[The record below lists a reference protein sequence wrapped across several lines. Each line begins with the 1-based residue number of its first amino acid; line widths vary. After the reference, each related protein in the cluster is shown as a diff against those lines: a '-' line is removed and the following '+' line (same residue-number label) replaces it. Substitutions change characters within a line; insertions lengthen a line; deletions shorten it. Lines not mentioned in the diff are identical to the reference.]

1 MFESSEHELR
11 LTGLEPRDLV
21 RLSGAIRAGAR
32 VELDLAERAPR
43 GLRLDELAPL
53 FDTARATELADQR
66 ALEAFAAPVAC
77 RDADSAPSVT
87 VIIPTHR
94 RVPLGLGAFLAQD
107 LPVEVLVV
115 SNGPR
120 GPVQAPGA
128 RLIRERWQGH
138 GATRQA
144 AVHRVRTPYVFFTV
158 DDAIPLGRG
167 FLRVLV
173 EAMEDSPFEAMIAR
187 QIPWPDADP
196 VTRARLRD
204 WTPPGHKV
212 HAAPQADHVGTLHRT
227 ETLRRHPLPAVPIAE
242 DAWWSRDRHVGY
254 APMAPLLHSHPRA
267 PLALYR
273 RNRDIHAQLVA
284 MGRAP
289 IQVGAAMGALG
300 ALLRPVVEA
309 GPGEAGNLL
318 AELAG
323 QLRGARL
330 GAALRAAGSPPSAPG
345 ATR

>member
-1 MFESSEHELR
+1 MTPRSDTPVR
-11 LTGLEPRDLV
+11 LTGLDRASLT
-21 RLSGAIRAGAR
+21 RLASALREGAR
-32 VELDLAERAPR
+32 VALDLNEPAPR
-43 GLRLDELAPL
+43 GMRLDELAPL

-66 ALEAFAAPVAC
+66 ALEAFAAPAG
-77 RDADSAPSVT
+77 DAHAEPAPAVT
-87 VIIPTHR
+87 VVIPTHR
-94 RVPLGLGAFLAQD
+94 RVPLGLAGFLNQD
-107 LPVEVLVV
+107 VPVEVLVI
-115 SNGPR
+115 SNGPE

-128 RLIRERWQGH
+128 RLVRERWQGH

-144 AVHRVRTPYVFFTV
+144 AVRRVRTPFTFFTV

-167 FLRVLV
+167 FLRVLI
-173 EAMEDSPFEAMIAR
+173 EALEDSPFEAMVAR

-212 HAAPQADHVGTLHRT
+212 HTAPQADHVGTLHRT
-227 ETLRRHPLPAVPIAE
+227 ETLRRHPLPDVPIAE

-289 IQVGAAMGALG
+289 AVSGAAVGAAG
-300 ALLRPVVEA
+300 ALLRPVIEA
-309 GPGEAGNLL
+309 GPSEAVNLL

-330 GAALRAAGSPPSAPG
+330 GAALREAASIPPTG
-345 ATR
+345 A